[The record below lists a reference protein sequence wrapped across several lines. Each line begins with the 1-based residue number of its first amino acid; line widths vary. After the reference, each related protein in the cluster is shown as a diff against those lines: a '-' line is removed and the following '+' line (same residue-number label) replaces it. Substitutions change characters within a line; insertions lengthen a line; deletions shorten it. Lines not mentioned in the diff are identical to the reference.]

1 MFQLQTQLNLTE
13 LNTLNLPCVASSFIS
28 MSNTQDLLNVFDK
41 FSLTSQNCFVLGGG
55 SNVILPSKLER
66 FILTFETKVA
76 KDATVINARD
86 QDTIL
91 IEVEAGVNWDDF
103 VKYSVQQAFSGLENL
118 SLIPG
123 SVGAAPIQN
132 IGAYGVELSN
142 VIEEVSWYEFATQT
156 LHKFSKAQCQ
166 FDYRDSI
173 FKQQLKDK
181 GIITQVR
188 LKLPKTWQANVSY
201 QGLDTLELNATAK
214 EVYQRVIEIRQ
225 AKLPDPKIKPNAGSF
240 FKNPVVDQE
249 IYQLLVQQ
257 YPNMPAYIQTNNQ
270 VKLAAGWLI
279 EQVGFKGISTNG
291 VGVHDKQALVLV
303 NHGQGTGIA
312 IYQLALEINRKVFE
326 KFGVY
331 LQPEVRIVST
341 NGFIGN
347 GDFNG

>member
-103 VKYSVQQAFSGLENL
+103 VEYSVQQAFSGLENL

-132 IGAYGVELSN
+132 IGAYGVEVAD
-142 VIEEVSWYEFATQT
+142 VIEGVNVFNVHTKQIEF
-156 LHKFSKAQCQ
+156 FSAGECQ
-166 FDYRDSI
+166 FAYRDSL
-173 FKQQLKDK
+173 FKRNPGQF
-181 GIITQVR
+181 IITSVCFRLSKKPNFKLEYGELSELKNNNKLTTALVR
-188 LKLPKTWQANVSY
+188 KT
-201 QGLDTLELNATAK
+201 
-214 EVYQRVIEIRQ
+214 VIAARQ
-225 AKLPDPKIKPNAGSF
+225 AKLPDPKYLPNAGSF
-240 FKNPVVDQE
+240 FKNPIVSAE
-249 IYQLLVQQ
+249 QLNKLQQ
-257 YPNMPAYIQTNNQ
+257 SYPAIVNYPQGSQNY
-270 VKLAAGWLI
+270 KLAAAWLI
-279 EQVGFKGISTNG
+279 DQAGWKGFRNET
-291 VGVHDKQALVLV
+291 VGVHDKQALVIINH
-303 NHGQGTGIA
+303 NHGTQEDILS
-312 IYQLALEINRKVFE
+312 LAKSIQDSVFKKFEVNLEIEPV
-326 KFGVY
+326 V
-331 LQPEVRIVST
+331 I
-341 NGFIGN
+341 
-347 GDFNG
+347 

>member
-1 MFQLQTQLNLTE
+1 MKSQLNFSLKSSNSFSFESVTPCLYSPESIEDLRE
-13 LNTLNLPCVASSFIS
+13 LSSLSLEHFYILGEGSNTLFLSQKSPIII
-28 MSNTQDLLNVFDK
+28 QPK
-41 FSLTSQNCFVLGGG
+41 FMG
-55 SNVILPSKLER
+55 
-66 FILTFETKVA
+66 
-76 KDATVINARD
+76 
-86 QDTIL
+86 
-91 IEVEAGVNWDDF
+91 IEVEENETAYFITAGSGENWHQLVTYCVDNG
-103 VKYSVQQAFSGLENL
+103 YAGLENL
-118 SLIPG
+118 ALIPG

-142 VIEEVSWYEFATQT
+142 IIDAVYWYEFSTQT
-156 LHKFSKAQCQ
+156 VHQLSQAQCQ

-173 FKQQLKDK
+173 FKQQFKDK

-188 LKLPKTWQANVSY
+188 LKLPKTWQANIGY
-201 QGLDTLELNATAK
+201 QGLDTLEFNATSE

-240 FKNPVVDQE
+240 FKNPVVDQQ
-249 IYQLLVQQ
+249 IYQLLIKQ

-279 EQVGFKGISTNG
+279 EQIGFKGMTTNG

-312 IYQLALEINRKVFE
+312 IYQLALEINQKVFE

-341 NGFIGN
+341 NGFVGN